1 MKHKISVSKH
11 DTHNLEIKS
20 LLIPKTKKEV
30 SDVAFYFIAP
40 RTLGI
45 SNLNK
50 EEAYSYISSRVRL
63 ALSSKSLKSQ
73 ISDQNSFLNT
83 AIQNQKYDLKVIRKL
98 GAYWWDIIKKKTKT
112 HTKTINRLTQET
124 NPEIRSKNIL
134 QLTNDIKQITEVNK
148 KIWGTC
154 LSLPSSEHRSNFATF
169 LNYVNVRYIYSIKT
183 YINKSNL
190 HIDTDI
196 ARIDSLLKNLAYEE
210 SSYSKQ
216 AQLNTDLAN
225 EKEAEDYLVKIS
237 KLKKY
242 FQSEMFV
249 DTKNNKIAIKKLKE
263 PIAVFS
269 AILAAICGFTVER
282 VAASNWEAV
291 SRGGLYLMALAII
304 GYAIRDRL
312 KDRIKLVISNC
323 LSNYFP
329 DRNIALDIQNNK
341 IGFIKEWFHLTD
353 SSTLPT
359 SVHQL
364 RYNEL
369 GSKIDKYQPEDIIHF
384 RYLYTINLQNEV
396 QNTGY
401 ELQNIIRI
409 NMGRYLENL
418 DEAYKEIPS
427 FTKNN
432 EVVALSTRRLYNIY
446 LIAEIKKCEKTKSNV
461 AFKIAIDKEGVRNVE
476 KLSIHKQ
483 S

>member
-20 LLIPKTKKEV
+20 LLIPKEKKEV

-73 ISDQNSFLNT
+73 ISDQSSFLNT
-83 AIQNQKYDLKVIRKL
+83 AIQNQKDDLKVIRKL
-98 GAYWWDIIKKKTKT
+98 GAYWWDIIKKQTKI
-112 HTKTINRLTQET
+112 HTKIINRLTQET
-124 NPEIRSKNIL
+124 NPGARSKSIL
-134 QLTNDIKQITEVNK
+134 QLTNDIEQITETNK
-148 KIWGTC
+148 KIWEAC
-154 LSLPSSEHRSNFATF
+154 LSLPNPEHRLNLATF
-169 LNYVNVRYIYSIKT
+169 LNYVNIRYIYSIKNN
-183 YINKSNL
+183 INKNSLNIDKDTV
-190 HIDTDI
+190 HIDN
-196 ARIDSLLKNLAYEE
+196 LLRKLTYEE
-210 SSYSKQ
+210 SCYSKQ

-225 EKEAEDYLVKIS
+225 EKEAEDYLIKIS

-249 DTKNNKIAIKKLKE
+249 DTKNNKVAIKRLKE

-269 AILAAICGFTVER
+269 AILAAICGFTVEK
-282 VAASNWEAV
+282 VAASNWEAI
-291 SRGGLYLMALAII
+291 SRGGLYLMALGII

-329 DRNIALDIQNNK
+329 DRNIILDIQNNK

-353 SSTLPT
+353 SSTLPN

-364 RYNEL
+364 RYSKL
-369 GSKIDKYQPEDIIHF
+369 GSKIDKYQPEDIIHL
-384 RYLYTINLQNEV
+384 RYLYTINLQNEI

-409 NMGRYLENL
+409 NMGRYFENL

-432 EVVALSTRRLYNIY
+432 EVVSLPTRRLYNIY
-446 LIAEIKKCEKTKSNV
+446 LIAEIKQCEKAISNV
-461 AFKIAIDKEGVRNVE
+461 AFKIAIDKEGVRSVE
-476 KLSIHKQ
+476 KLYINK
-483 S
+483 